1 MIKILKYILF
11 YSRFIILYRLLFL
24 DNLNRDI
31 INELFSY
38 FRIMSTEYSMW
49 VISGEAN
56 DERFLDIFQIITSIG
71 VIIAL
76 LRL

>member
-56 DERFLDIFQIITSIG
+56 DEKFLDISQIITSIG

>member
-49 VISGEAN
+49 VIFGEAN
-56 DERFLDIFQIITSIG
+56 DEKFLDIFQIITSIG